1 MLRTSKLMT
10 STLHRLNPFLPAMM
24 TINVTKQPSSVRVSS
39 VFTRKARMEMPLMVT
54 MSLTFPME
62 FVSSAMM
69 KKMMNLISNSR
80 LGQKA
85 QMVKDPSFR
94 SLM

>member
-1 MLRTSKLMT
+1 
-10 STLHRLNPFLPAMM
+10 MM
-24 TINVTKQPSSVRVSS
+24 TTNVTKQPSSVRVSS
-39 VFTRKARMEMPLMVT
+39 VFTRKAKMEIPLMVT
-54 MSLTFPME
+54 TSLTFPME
-62 FVSSAMM
+62 FVSSAMI

-80 LGQKA
+80 LGRKA